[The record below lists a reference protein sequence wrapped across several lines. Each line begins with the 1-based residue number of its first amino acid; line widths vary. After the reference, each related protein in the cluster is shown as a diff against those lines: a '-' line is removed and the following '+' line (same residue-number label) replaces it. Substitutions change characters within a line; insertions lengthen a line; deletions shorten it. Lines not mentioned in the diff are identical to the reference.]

1 MVNKFLLS
9 GWAIRALALVA
20 IAAVVLYPFW
30 AKHSSNPESN
40 LSVLII
46 AFTSAMLTMSLNICM
61 GYGGLMSLAHTGML
75 MIGGYASGIL
85 FTRYYTINSWYTL
98 PAALVA
104 GVIFSVLIISVSL
117 RATYLYFGIITLA
130 ANLVVMEI
138 ARNGGDFSGGE
149 NGILGISPPYI
160 GDNPISPMTFYYVCL
175 AILVAVYLVQR
186 NTILSGFGR
195 ATMSL
200 RESSETASALGVS
213 PSVQRVKIF
222 AISGGIA
229 GLAGGLLAMQSTFI
243 SPDVGDLNGG
253 LIFFV
258 GLFLG
263 GIGTLVGPLAGVA
276 LIALIDFQIRF
287 SGAYRTLILGGIL
300 LLSMMVIP
308 RGIVGTYRASRWG
321 EAKEHDVASE
331 DRDENIITTSE
342 IDPRGEVVLD
352 VRDVKKHFGGIHAVD
367 GVSLAV
373 RAGEIHAIMGPNGS
387 GKSTLVSC
395 LTRYHSLTSG
405 EVGLFGK
412 PLPRT
417 PHGVARAGVSR
428 VFQVPHLFDR
438 VSVID
443 NVLTGMRIHEKYTWL
458 ESTLRLPRYVK
469 ETRAERRQARALLA
483 LTGLQTKEEL
493 SAANISHGQKR
504 LLEIVRAVATRPRI
518 LILDEPATGLT
529 QPEMETLHNLIVY
542 LAGHGIAIVLIE
554 HNVDFLLGLADI
566 VTVLEGGRVIAEG
579 KPDEVRNNPVV
590 IEAYLGRTDLIEE
603 SA

>member
-1 MVNKFLLS
+1 MITKLMSSQWTLRLFPFV
-9 GWAIRALALVA
+9 V
-20 IAAVVLYPFW
+20 IAAAIVFPYW
-30 AKHSSNPESN
+30 IKTTSNADSN
-40 LSVLII
+40 LSVVII

-75 MIGGYASGIL
+75 MVGGYATGIV
-85 FTRYYTINSWYTL
+85 FTKYYTVNSWLTL
-98 PAALVA
+98 PVALVA
-104 GVIFSVLIISVSL
+104 GAIFSVLLISVSL
-117 RATYLYFGIITLA
+117 RATYLYFGMITLA
-130 ANLVVMEI
+130 ANLVAMELV
-138 ARNGGDFSGGE
+138 RNGGDFTGGE
-149 NGILGISPPYI
+149 NGVLGISPPYI
-160 GDNPISPMTFYYVCL
+160 GDKPISPTTFYFVCL
-175 AILVAVYLVQR
+175 AILVAAYMVQR
-186 NTILSGFGR
+186 NTVLSGFGR

-213 PSVQRVKIF
+213 PSIQRIKIF
-222 AISGGIA
+222 AISGGMA
-229 GLAGGLLAMQSTFI
+229 GLAGGLLAMQSTFV

-263 GIGTLVGPLAGVA
+263 GVGTLVGPLAGVA

-300 LLSMMVIP
+300 LVSMMVLP

-321 EAKEHDVASE
+321 EAKEHPTPSE
-331 DRDENIITTSE
+331 DRDENIITTSS
-342 IDPRGEVVLD
+342 IDERGEVVLD
-352 VRDVKKHFGGIHAVD
+352 IRDVKKHFGGIHAVD
-367 GVSLAV
+367 GVSLTV

-405 EVGLFGK
+405 DIKLFGK
-412 PLPRT
+412 PLPKT
-417 PHGVARAGVSR
+417 PHAVARAGVSR

-443 NVLTGMRIHEKYTWL
+443 NVLTGMRIHERYSWL
-458 ESTLRLPRYVK
+458 ESTLRLPRYIK
-469 ETRAERRQARALLA
+469 ETRAERRQARTLLA
-483 LTGLQTKEEL
+483 LTGLETKEDL
-493 SAANISHGQKR
+493 SASNISHGQKR
-504 LLEIVRAVATRPRI
+504 LLEIVRAVATRPRL

-529 QPEMETLHNLIVY
+529 QPEMETLHNLITY
-542 LAGHGIAIVLIE
+542 LAGRGIAVVLIE
-554 HNVDFLLGLADI
+554 HNVEFLLNLADV

-579 KPDEVRNNPVV
+579 KPDEVRNDPAV
-590 IEAYLGRTDLIEE
+590 IEAYLGRADLIEE